1 MGIRNGTCI
10 RLKYAG
16 RRLNRQNTWM
26 YSILHSINDAVLV
39 TNSEHLIIICN
50 PAASQLLGWPAE
62 DIRQK
67 KLTDMVNIICPHT
80 LQPLSHFFQSKQL
93 PVENSD
99 LLLIHSSGRQ
109 IPVEISLS
117 CIESSGRLRG
127 YVLVI
132 RDISGR
138 LQAAARLQESE
149 SRFKAVFYNAPIGMA
164 ILNTSGKIIETNYAL
179 RSMLGYS
186 YDEIILQSPIQ
197 FIHPDDRAEVNSMF
211 QQALTGEQT
220 TFQIEKRY
228 LNRMGQPRWGR
239 FSLARHCSPGNQ
251 ARFVIA
257 MLENIH
263 EARLAREALQQSKE
277 YFEKVVN
284 NARALIVGL
293 NQDGKIVLFNKY
305 CEQITGWSSL
315 EVLGRDWFSLFVPP
329 AYQPAAGNTFKKL
342 LEQTDNSEFEN
353 PIITRSGEERIISW
367 KNTIIREKHTAHPV
381 IIAIGNDIT
390 ERQKTEMLL
399 KTLSNLD
406 GLTGLANRRYFD
418 SRLAEEWEKNA
429 RLSVPVSL
437 IMCDIDHFKA
447 YNDTYGHL
455 QGDDCLKKVA
465 GTLNQLLYRPG
476 EMAARYGGEEFVV
489 LLPGCDLDMAR
500 QIAENIRQAVLSL
513 AIPHAAS
520 PVGPH
525 VTVSLGAATQIP
537 RETRPPTELI
547 AAADSALYRAKHNGR
562 NRVEI

>member
-1 MGIRNGTCI
+1 MVTKDGTCI
-10 RLKYAG
+10 RLKHTG
-16 RRLNRQNTWM
+16 RRLTRQNTWLC
-26 YSILHSINDAVLV
+26 SILHSINDAVLV
-39 TNSEHLIIICN
+39 TNTDQLIMISN
-50 PAASQLLGWPAE
+50 PAASQLLGWSAE

-67 KLTDMVNIICPHT
+67 KLTDVVNIICPHT
-80 LQPLSHFFQSKQL
+80 LQPLAHLFSSEQL
-93 PVENSD
+93 PFAKSE

-109 IPVEISLS
+109 IPVEINLS
-117 CIESSGRLRG
+117 CIGSTGRISG

-164 ILNTSGKIIETNYAL
+164 ILNPSGKIIETNYAL
-179 RSMLGYS
+179 RHMLGYT

-197 FIHPDDRAEVNSMF
+197 FIHPDDRAEVSHLF
-211 QQALTGEQT
+211 QQALSGGQS
-220 TFQIEKRY
+220 TFQTEKRY
-228 LNRMGQPRWGR
+228 LNITGQPRWGR
-239 FSLARHCSPGNQ
+239 FSLAQYRTPGSE

-263 EARLAREALQQSKE
+263 EARLAQEALQQSKE
-277 YFEKVVN
+277 YLEKLVN

-293 NQDGKIVLFNKY
+293 DQDGKIILFNKY
-305 CEQITGWSSL
+305 CEQITGWSGP
-315 EVLGRDWFSLFVPP
+315 EILGRDWFSLFVPP
-329 AYQPAAGNTFKKL
+329 AYQPATGHIFKNL
-342 LEQTDNSEFEN
+342 LGQADNSEFEN
-353 PIITRSGEERIISW
+353 PIMTRSGEERLVSW
-367 KNTIIREKHTAHPV
+367 KNTIIRDQSGAHPV

-390 ERQKTEMLL
+390 ERQKTEELL

-418 SRLAEEWEKNA
+418 SRLTEEWEKNA
-429 RLSVPVSL
+429 RLGVPVSL
-437 IMCDIDHFKA
+437 IMCDIDHFKT

-465 GTLNQLLYRPG
+465 GTLSNLLYRPA
-476 EMAARYGGEEFVV
+476 EMAARYGGEEFVI
-489 LLPGCDLDMAR
+489 LLPGCDLDTAR
-500 QIAENIRQAVLSL
+500 QIAENIRLAVQSL

-520 PVGPH
+520 PVSPW
-525 VTVSLGAATQIP
+525 VTISLGTATLVP
-537 RETRPPTELI
+537 REDIPPTELI
-547 AAADSALYRAKHNGR
+547 AAADSALYRAKRNGR

>member
-1 MGIRNGTCI
+1 MITKSSTCL
-10 RLKYAG
+10 RLKQAG
-16 RRLNRQNTWM
+16 RRLTRHNTRLH
-26 YSILHSINDAVLV
+26 SVLHSISDAVLV
-39 TNSEHLIIICN
+39 TNPEGLIEICN
-50 PAASQLLGWPAE
+50 PAASQLMGWPPE

-67 KLTDMVNIICPHT
+67 KLTDVVNIICPHT
-80 LQPLSHFFQSKQL
+80 LKPLAHLLLSEQL
-93 PVENSD
+93 PLEKND

-109 IPVEISLS
+109 IPVEINLS
-117 CIESSGRLRG
+117 CIGRTGQISG

-164 ILNTSGKIIETNYAL
+164 ILNTSVKIIETNYAL
-179 RSMLGYS
+179 RSMLGYN

-197 FIHPDDRAEVNSMF
+197 FIHPDDRSELNDLL

-220 TFQIEKRY
+220 SFQIEKRY
-228 LNRMGQPRWGR
+228 LNKMGQPRWGR
-239 FSLARHCSPGNQ
+239 FSLAQYRTPGNE

-293 NQDGKIVLFNKY
+293 DQDGKIVLFNKY
-305 CEQITGWSSL
+305 CEQITGWSSP

-329 AYQPAAGNTFKKL
+329 AYQPATGSVFKTL
-342 LEQTDNSEFEN
+342 LEQVDNSEFEN

-367 KNTIIREKHTAHPV
+367 KNTIIREQHTARPV

-390 ERQKTEMLL
+390 ERKKTEELL

-418 SRLAEEWEKNA
+418 SRLAREWEKNA
-429 RLSVPVSL
+429 RLAVPVSL
-437 IMCDIDHFKA
+437 IMCDIDHFKK
-447 YNDTYGHL
+447 YNDAYGHL

-465 GTLNQLLYRPG
+465 GVLNRLLYRPG

-489 LLPGCDLDMAR
+489 LLPGCDLETAR

-525 VTVSLGAATQIP
+525 VTVSLGAATLVP
-537 RETRPPTELI
+537 RETIPPTELI

>member
-1 MGIRNGTCI
+1 MGIRNSTCI
-10 RLKYAG
+10 RRQHT
-16 RRLNRQNTWM
+16 RRHLIRQNTWLC
-26 YSILHSINDAVLV
+26 SILHSISDAVLV
-39 TNSEHLIIICN
+39 TNPDQLIMISN
-50 PAASQLLGWPAE
+50 PAASQLLGWPPE

-67 KLTDMVNIICPHT
+67 KLTDVVNIICPHT
-80 LQPLSHFFQSKQL
+80 LQPLWHLLKSEQL
-93 PVENSD
+93 PVENSE

-117 CIESSGRLRG
+117 CISGKGRSRG

-179 RSMLGYS
+179 RSMLGYN

-197 FIHPDDRAEVNSMF
+197 FIHPDDRSELNDLF
-211 QQALTGEQT
+211 QRALTGEQT
-220 TFQIEKRY
+220 SFQIEKRY
-228 LNRMGQPRWGR
+228 LNKMGQPRWGR

-251 ARFVIA
+251 ARFIIA

-293 NQDGKIVLFNKY
+293 SQNGKIVLFNKY
-305 CEQITGWSSL
+305 CEQITGWSSP
-315 EVLGRDWFSLFVPP
+315 EVLGRDWFTLFVPP
-329 AYQPAAGNTFKKL
+329 AYQPAAGNIFNKL
-342 LEQTDNSEFEN
+342 LEQADNSEFEN

-367 KNTIIREKHTAHPV
+367 KNTIIRDQHTAQPV

-418 SRLAEEWEKNA
+418 SRLAGEWEKNA
-429 RLSVPVSL
+429 RLAVPVSL

-465 GTLNQLLYRPG
+465 GILSQLLYRPG

-489 LLPGCDLDMAR
+489 LLPGCDLDTAR
-500 QIAENIRQAVLSL
+500 QIAENIRQAVMSL

-520 PVGPH
+520 PVGPC
-525 VTVSLGAATQIP
+525 VTVSLGAATLMP
-537 RETRPPTELI
+537 RETSPPTELI